1 MRKKNKIT
9 TIVTLV
15 IDIITTIALC
25 LALFLKQDIYYAIY
39 WILITPMLLVTVF
52 HVHIWNRNGN
62 GDNVDKDKSTT
73 IRRSYDDMTA
83 VIVVLNGMLYLTVM
97 FLEMINQSIKTNMF
111 IIVIIYVL
119 FVISHLMNF
128 LALYNAR
135 KETKEL
141 VKNTF
146 NNKKK

>member
-25 LALFLKQDIYYAIY
+25 LALFLKQDVYYALY

-62 GDNVDKDKSTT
+62 GDNVDKEKSTT

-111 IIVIIYVL
+111 IIIIIYVL

-128 LALYNAR
+128 LALYNAN
-135 KETKEL
+135 KETEKL
-141 VKNTF
+141 VKNTY
-146 NNKKK
+146 KKK

>member
-25 LALFLKQDIYYAIY
+25 LALFLKQDIYYALY
-39 WILITPMLLVTVF
+39 WVLITPMLLVTVF

-128 LALYNAR
+128 LALYNAN
-135 KETKEL
+135 KETEKL
-141 VKNTF
+141 VKNTY
-146 NNKKK
+146 KKK

>member
-1 MRKKNKIT
+1 MRKKNKII
-9 TIVTLV
+9 TIATII

-25 LALFLKQDIYYAIY
+25 LALFLKQDVYYALY
-39 WILITPMLLVTVF
+39 WILVTPMLLVTVF

-128 LALYNAR
+128 LALYNAN
-135 KETKEL
+135 KETEKL
-141 VKNTF
+141 VKNTY
-146 NNKKK
+146 KKK

>member
-1 MRKKNKIT
+1 MRKKNKII
-9 TIVTLV
+9 TIATII

-25 LALFLKQDIYYAIY
+25 LALFLKQDVYYALY
-39 WILITPMLLVTVF
+39 WILVTPMLLVTVF

-62 GDNVDKDKSTT
+62 GDNVDKEKSTT

-111 IIVIIYVL
+111 IIIIVYVL

-128 LALYNAR
+128 LALYNAN
-135 KETKEL
+135 KETEKL
-141 VKNTF
+141 VKNTY
-146 NNKKK
+146 KKK

>member
-1 MRKKNKIT
+1 MRKKNKII
-9 TIVTLV
+9 TIATII
-15 IDIITTIALC
+15 IDTITTIALC
-25 LALFLKQDIYYAIY
+25 LALFLKQDVYYALY
-39 WILITPMLLVTVF
+39 WILVTPMLLVTVF

-62 GDNVDKDKSTT
+62 GDNVDKEKSTT

-111 IIVIIYVL
+111 IIIIVYVL

-128 LALYNAR
+128 LALYNAN
-135 KETKEL
+135 KETEKL
-141 VKNTF
+141 VKNTY
-146 NNKKK
+146 KKK

>member
-62 GDNVDKDKSTT
+62 GDNVCY
-73 IRRSYDDMTA
+73 I
-83 VIVVLNGMLYLTVM
+83 L
-97 FLEMINQSIKTNMF
+97 Q
-111 IIVIIYVL
+111 
-119 FVISHLMNF
+119 
-128 LALYNAR
+128 
-135 KETKEL
+135 
-141 VKNTF
+141 
-146 NNKKK
+146 

>member
-9 TIVTLV
+9 TIFTLV

-25 LALFLKQDIYYAIY
+25 LALFLKQDVYYALY

-62 GDNVDKDKSTT
+62 GDNVDKEKSTT

-111 IIVIIYVL
+111 IIIIIYVL

-128 LALYNAR
+128 LALYNAN
-135 KETKEL
+135 KETEKL
-141 VKNTF
+141 VKNTY
-146 NNKKK
+146 KKK

>member
-1 MRKKNKIT
+1 MRKKNKII
-9 TIVTLV
+9 TIATII

-25 LALFLKQDIYYAIY
+25 LALFLKQDVYYALY
-39 WILITPMLLVTVF
+39 WILVTPMLVVTVF

-62 GDNVDKDKSTT
+62 GDNVDKEKSTT

-111 IIVIIYVL
+111 ILIIIYVL

-128 LALYNAR
+128 LVLYNAN
-135 KETKEL
+135 KETEKL
-141 VKNTF
+141 VKNTY
-146 NNKKK
+146 KKK

>member
-1 MRKKNKIT
+1 MRKKNKII
-9 TIVTLV
+9 TIATII

-25 LALFLKQDIYYAIY
+25 LALFFKQDVYYALY
-39 WILITPMLLVTVF
+39 WILITPMLLVTVL

-62 GDNVDKDKSTT
+62 GDNIDKEKSTT

>member
-111 IIVIIYVL
+111 IIIIVYVL

-128 LALYNAR
+128 LALYNAN
-135 KETKEL
+135 KETEKL
-141 VKNTF
+141 VKNTY
-146 NNKKK
+146 KKK

>member
-1 MRKKNKIT
+1 MRKKNKII
-9 TIVTLV
+9 TIATII

-25 LALFLKQDIYYAIY
+25 LALFLKQDVYYALY
-39 WILITPMLLVTVF
+39 WILVTPMLLVTVF

-62 GDNVDKDKSTT
+62 GDNVDKEKSTT

-111 IIVIIYVL
+111 IIIIIYVL

>member
-1 MRKKNKIT
+1 
-9 TIVTLV
+9 
-15 IDIITTIALC
+15 
-25 LALFLKQDIYYAIY
+25 
-39 WILITPMLLVTVF
+39 
-52 HVHIWNRNGN
+52 
-62 GDNVDKDKSTT
+62 
-73 IRRSYDDMTA
+73 
-83 VIVVLNGMLYLTVM
+83 
-97 FLEMINQSIKTNMF
+97 MINQSIKTNMF